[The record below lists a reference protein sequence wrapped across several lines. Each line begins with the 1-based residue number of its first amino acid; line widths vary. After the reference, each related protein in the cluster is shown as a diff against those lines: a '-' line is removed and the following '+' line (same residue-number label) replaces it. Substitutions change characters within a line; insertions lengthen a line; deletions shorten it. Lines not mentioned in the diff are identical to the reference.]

1 MNVQLLFN
9 FLAVGPT
16 LVAIIVCL
24 TIGGRAERTG
34 GLIVAANLAATWA
47 VQVSIAQAPPWG
59 FLLIDLLTAAALLW
73 VTLSY
78 PEKLWPGVAAVSVV
92 LGAAFS
98 ATRLIDFPLSE
109 FAYLAALNIS
119 SLIVSGSLIT
129 GSVLNRRRAPD
140 LNPPG

>member
-1 MNVQLLFN
+1 M
-9 FLAVGPT
+9 
-16 LVAIIVCL
+16 
-24 TIGGRAERTG
+24 
-34 GLIVAANLAATWA
+34 AATWT
-47 VQVSIAQAPPWG
+47 VQVLIARAPPWG

-78 PEKLWPGVAAVSVV
+78 PEKLWPGVAAVSLV

-119 SLIVSGSLIT
+119 GLIASGAMIT
-129 GSVLNRRRAPD
+129 GAVLHRRACRT
-140 LNPPG
+140 